1 LCSTEKQI
9 FTLIKKLKKMNR
21 FSFLLN
27 FLILL
32 CSTAPKLNA
41 QVMLYDDCFDGD
53 FGGVLTADFPD
64 LLAFGDISPD
74 ELVFEME
81 GCLFP
86 GEVDYYDLFTFFVPE
101 GYVLESIQF
110 GYVTRGNLTELD
122 FSLWLSDNCVP
133 WDSPNLLVEDLPL
146 NGPEDPWGVNVIAPL
161 GPLPSGYYSIR
172 MTTDGWPT
180 GTRYE
185 MFFTLSCDDNT
196 APTFTSAPGA
206 LDTAMNCSNLAGIA
220 AALALEPAGSDNS
233 GSVSLN
239 LTNDQTTPDP
249 GCPNAYTRTRVPG
262 RWKTAA
268 ATAAQ
273 APTPK
278 PLKFT
283 TIPRPRLP

>member
-1 LCSTEKQI
+1 
-9 FTLIKKLKKMNR
+9 MNR

-122 FSLWLSDNCVP
+122 FSLWLGDNCVP

-161 GPLPSGYYSIR
+161 GSLPSGYYSIR

-249 GCPNAYTRTRVPG
+249 GCPNAYTR
-262 RWKTAA
+262 
-268 ATAAQ
+268 
-273 APTPK
+273 
-278 PLKFT
+278 
-283 TIPRPRLP
+283 